1 MQPLIQEYRKVF
13 TEDMLSNTNELRDA
27 HKAIK
32 AKLFKFMPIERAI
45 LGMTV
50 RLLPSPIEG

>member
-1 MQPLIQEYRKVF
+1 MTAF

-32 AKLFKFMPIERAI
+32 AKLFKFMPIEKAI

-50 RLLPSPIEG
+50 RQLPSPIEG